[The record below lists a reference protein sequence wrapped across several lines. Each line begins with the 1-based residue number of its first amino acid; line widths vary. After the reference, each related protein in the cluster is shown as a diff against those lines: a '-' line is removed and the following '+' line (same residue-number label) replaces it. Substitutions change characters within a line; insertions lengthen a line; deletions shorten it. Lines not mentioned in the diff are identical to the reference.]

1 MLGRSV
7 KMDTTIVG
15 MFPLSRNTSIE
26 FLFTSWAR
34 EIDKKETEMRG
45 IEDEGLQRGAE
56 HAEKLFMMLI
66 AAARHE
72 SYKNR

>member
-1 MLGRSV
+1 M
-7 KMDTTIVG
+7 I
-15 MFPLSRNTSIE
+15 
-26 FLFTSWAR
+26 
-34 EIDKKETEMRG
+34 KKETEKKG
-45 IEDEGLQRGAE
+45 IEEEGLQRGAE